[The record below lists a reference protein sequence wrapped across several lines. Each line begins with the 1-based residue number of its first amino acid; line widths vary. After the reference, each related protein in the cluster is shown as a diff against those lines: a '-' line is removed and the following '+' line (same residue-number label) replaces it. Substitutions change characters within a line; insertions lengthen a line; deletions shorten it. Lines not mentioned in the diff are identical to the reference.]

1 MRISKKTCELTGR
14 QRLVLVVR
22 LRERP
27 LALGDGGQAGGGEAL
42 QGEADA
48 PARLQQRRAQR
59 ARVVSGR
66 GWAHQP
72 RHSAQR
78 LGVRSGRIEARQRAM
93 RPALRLARLQRLGQ
107 RRADVVVAGA
117 QLVVQVDDVEGEGRG
132 AQGERALQRAVQR
145 AGRQRWRPR
154 LLVRPGRAVRR
165 IRPDREVLAL
175 LALGAHLALG
185 AQGLVGAQPLRLGQT
200 RFGVPLVVAE
210 AQQALAV

>member
-1 MRISKKTCELTGR
+1 
-14 QRLVLVVR
+14 
-22 LRERP
+22 
-27 LALGDGGQAGGGEAL
+27 
-42 QGEADA
+42 
-48 PARLQQRRAQR
+48 
-59 ARVVSGR
+59 
-66 GWAHQP
+66 
-72 RHSAQR
+72 
-78 LGVRSGRIEARQRAM
+78 M

-132 AQGERALQRAVQR
+132 AQGEGALQRAVQR

-154 LLVRPGRAVRR
+154 LTRLHLLVRPGRTVRR